1 MMSGDREMA
10 NGLGPGA
17 PGMAPFG
24 NNFRSIENVNE
35 TTITNLADEF
45 LNADFT
51 NRHKNDGSLAAP
63 HDIHSKVEYYAGAQQ
78 MQTQERMNP
87 FLS

>member
-1 MMSGDREMA
+1 MMNGDPKMA

-17 PGMAPFG
+17 AGFAPS

-45 LNADFT
+45 LNADFV
-51 NRHKNDGSLAAP
+51 NRHKNEELAGPGFEAQN
-63 HDIHSKVEYYAGAQQ
+63 KVEFYRDTQQ
-78 MQTQERMNP
+78 Q
-87 FLS
+87 S